1 MEIKGKV
8 ATAVCYAKV
17 IEDEAVEQ
25 IRRMCDFGFTEGA
38 KVRIMPD
45 VHAGAGCTVG
55 TTMTI
60 KDTAVP
66 NIVGVDI
73 GCGMETIKI
82 KETHIELQKL
92 DKLIYSQIPSGFEI
106 RKTPHRYSDKI
117 DLDELYCR
125 NYINPIRAEL
135 SIGTLGGGNHFIEAD
150 KGSDGSIY
158 IVIHSGSR
166 HLGLETAK
174 YYQNEAYNRLNK
186 SDGNASEEIIKK
198 QNIGVNPNLPMVP
211 PSNEVTVKS
220 LETICKRYIA
230 SIVTIQIVFELGN
243 DSSEGIEFFTNLLKQ
258 FDVMDSLNA
267 KEKSVLAG
275 SPTQQECTD
284 VVWEYECCCSLAWA
298 LGLIDN
304 MDDNSCICDCEKLVR
319 LVSGCNSQ
327 ADFISKCKLRDT
339 EEILDMLDLFYRY
352 HWATVQKKWIDPKL
366 PIGDLNEEVVFER
379 RRGLE
384 WLIAEE
390 TDWHDIMLNT

>member
-1 MEIKGKV
+1 M
-8 ATAVCYAKV
+8 
-17 IEDEAVEQ
+17 
-25 IRRMCDFGFTEGA
+25 
-38 KVRIMPD
+38 
-45 VHAGAGCTVG
+45 
-55 TTMTI
+55 
-60 KDTAVP
+60 
-66 NIVGVDI
+66 
-73 GCGMETIKI
+73 
-82 KETHIELQKL
+82 
-92 DKLIYSQIPSGFEI
+92 
-106 RKTPHRYSDKI
+106 KTPQERK
-117 DLDELYCR
+117 
-125 NYINPIRAEL
+125 A
-135 SIGTLGGGNHFIEAD
+135 
-150 KGSDGSIY
+150 
-158 IVIHSGSR
+158 
-166 HLGLETAK
+166 
-174 YYQNEAYNRLNK
+174 
-186 SDGNASEEIIKK
+186 ASEEIIKK